1 MGLRTKIAAIFVP
14 LLLLAVLAVSATEA
28 DHAVG
33 VMVQDLGDS
42 GRVLI
47 NQTFE
52 QIRTALEHSQGDP
65 VAALRADPALVA
77 LLSSSRAFGKGVV
90 YARVVTV
97 TGEPIAGSSGEPVN
111 EPPPRPFKELERAA
125 SLWSPLRRIRPLWG
139 EHVYELSSPVE
150 INQRPF
156 AIIKVGLSTALISS
170 EVRRAVSNVAFI
182 AVVVS
187 VMSLFGALLA
197 GALLLAPVAAITA
210 EVERLA
216 AGRESGNVLIRG
228 RDELSAL
235 ARKFNELSQRV
246 RSDRVQWED
255 ERGRLINIFRSIDDA
270 VLILDAEGMV
280 RFSND
285 DAQGRLG
292 LPAGGLAQG
301 RSLAALL
308 SESHPLVRVVRTAM
322 AAGTELRDVA
332 IEEGRGKDKSR
343 LLVSIFPLGRDSA
356 RAGQLV
362 IVRDL
367 DPVQRLESVVD
378 NSERLA
384 RLGGLFS
391 GVAHQLRNP
400 LNAITLE
407 LELLSQDARE
417 SRPVEDHVHA
427 VREEMSRID
436 LVIEALMRFMRPGQ
450 LKIERVA
457 VNDLVSETARVVTDP
472 QINVVCRADPAAAFV
487 KADHAVLMEALRN
500 IVQNAVDAMPAGG
513 TLTMTTALAD
523 GFVELTVA
531 DTGEGI
537 AQEHLQDIFQLYF
550 TTKED
555 GNGVGLPLALR
566 AIDLHGGT
574 LNVESRLKEGTTVR
588 IRLPL
593 EDRALRPAAD
603 VNINQDYPPPRLDE

>member
-14 LLLLAVLAVSATEA
+14 LLVLAVLAVSATEA
-28 DHAVG
+28 NHAVG
-33 VMVQDLGDS
+33 VMVESLGDS
-42 GRVLI
+42 GNVLV
-47 NQTFE
+47 NETFE
-52 QIRTALEHSQGDP
+52 QIRTALEHAQGDP
-65 VAALRADPALVA
+65 VALLRQDSSLAA

-90 YARVVTV
+90 YARVETLDGTLVAGTA
-97 TGEPIAGSSGEPVN
+97 GEPAGAA
-111 EPPPRPFKELERAA
+111 PPRPFAELQQAA
-125 SLWSPLRRIRPLWG
+125 RRWSPLARIRPLLG
-139 EHVYELSSPVE
+139 EHVYEISSPVE
-150 INQRPF
+150 INRQPF
-156 AIIKVGLSTALISS
+156 AIIKVGLSTALIAS
-170 EVRRAVSNVAFI
+170 EVRREVANVLFI
-182 AVVVS
+182 AAVVI
-187 VMSLFGALLA
+187 VMSLLGALLA

-216 AGRESGNVLIRG
+216 AGRDSGSLLIRG

-235 ARKFNELSQRV
+235 ARKFNDLSHRV

-255 ERGRLINIFRSIDDA
+255 ERGRFINIFRSIDDA
-270 VLILDAEGMV
+270 VLLLDADGVV

-285 DAQGRLG
+285 EAQGRLG

-301 RSLAALL
+301 KSLAALIG
-308 SESHPLVRVVRTAM
+308 ESHPLVRMARTAR

-332 IEEGRGKDKSR
+332 IEEGHGKDKSR
-343 LLVSIFPLGRDSA
+343 LLVSIFPLGGDSA

-367 DPVQRLESVVD
+367 DPVRQLERVVD

-391 GVAHQLRNP
+391 GVAHQIRNP

-407 LELLSQDARE
+407 LELLSQDARA
-417 SRPVEDHVHA
+417 SKPVEDHVHA

-450 LKIERVA
+450 LKSERVA
-457 VNDLVSETARVVTDP
+457 ANDLIRDVVKGVNEPLIEVRCDL
-472 QINVVCRADPAAAFV
+472 DPASAFLN
-487 KADHAVLMEALRN
+487 ADRAVLMEALVN
-500 IVQNAVDAMPAGG
+500 IVRNAIDAMPEGG
-513 TLTMTTALAD
+513 RLTLTSALVD
-523 GFVELTVA
+523 GFVELSIT
-531 DTGEGI
+531 DTGQGI
-537 AQEHLQDIFQLYF
+537 APEHLEDIFQLYF

-566 AIDLHGGT
+566 AVDLHGGT
-574 LNVESRLKEGTTVR
+574 LNIESKLNEGTSVR

-593 EDRALRPAAD
+593 EQTDPRPAAD
-603 VNINQDYPPPRLDE
+603 INAN

>member
-1 MGLRTKIAAIFVP
+1 
-14 LLLLAVLAVSATEA
+14 
-28 DHAVG
+28 
-33 VMVQDLGDS
+33 VMVDDLGDS
-42 GRVLI
+42 GNVLV
-47 NQTFE
+47 NETFE
-52 QIRTALEHSQGDP
+52 QIRTALALSQGDP
-65 VAALRADPALVA
+65 VVALRQDKSLAA
-77 LLSSSRAFGKGVV
+77 LLSSSSAFGKGVV
-90 YARVVTV
+90 YARVVTLNGDLV
-97 TGEPIAGSSGEPVN
+97 AGSGGDAVSGAL
-111 EPPPRPFKELERAA
+111 PRPFAELKRAA
-125 SLWSPLRRIRPLWG
+125 SRWSPFVRLRPLWG
-139 EHVYELSSPVE
+139 EHIYEISAPVE
-150 INQRPF
+150 INRRPF
-156 AIIKVGLSTALISS
+156 ALIKVGLSTALITT
-170 EVRRAVSNVAFI
+170 EVRRAVANVMFI
-182 AVVVS
+182 AAVVIVI
-187 VMSLFGALLA
+187 SLLAALLA

-210 EVERLA
+210 EVEQLA
-216 AGRESGNVLIRG
+216 AGRDSGNLLIRG

-255 ERGRLINIFRSIDDA
+255 ERGRFINIFRSIDDA
-270 VLILDAEGMV
+270 VLLLDAGGLI

-301 RSLAALL
+301 KALAALIG
-308 SESHPLVRVVRTAM
+308 ESHPLVRVMRTAK

-332 IEEGRGKDKSR
+332 IEEGHGKDKSR
-343 LLVSIFPLGRDSA
+343 LLVSIFPLGRDPA

-391 GVAHQLRNP
+391 GVAHQIRNP

-407 LELLSQDARE
+407 LELLSQDARA
-417 SRPVEDHVHA
+417 SKPVEDHVHA

-436 LVIEALMRFMRPGQ
+436 VVIEALMRFMRPGQ

-457 VNDLVSETARVVTDP
+457 ANDLLSEVALSVKEPRIEVRCDL
-472 QINVVCRADPAAAFV
+472 DPAAAFV
-487 KADHAVLMEALRN
+487 KADRAVLMEALRN
-500 IVQNAVDAMPAGG
+500 IVQNAVDAMPTGG
-513 TLTMTTALAD
+513 TLRFISALVD
-523 GFVELTVA
+523 GFVELSIS

-537 AQEHLQDIFQLYF
+537 APEHLEDIFQLYF

-566 AIDLHGGT
+566 AVDLHGGT
-574 LNVESRLKEGTTVR
+574 LNIESKLNQGTLVR

-593 EDRALRPAAD
+593 EDRALRPAA
-603 VNINQDYPPPRLDE
+603 VNAN

>member
-28 DHAVG
+28 NHAVG
-33 VMVQDLGDS
+33 VMVEDLGDS
-42 GRVLI
+42 GNVLV
-47 NQTFE
+47 NETFE
-52 QIRTALEHSQGDP
+52 QIRTALALSQGDP
-65 VAALRADPALVA
+65 VVALRQDKSLAA
-77 LLSSSRAFGKGVV
+77 LLSSSSAFGKGVV
-90 YARVVTV
+90 YARVVTLNGDLV
-97 TGEPIAGSSGEPVN
+97 AGSGGDAVSGAL
-111 EPPPRPFKELERAA
+111 PRPFAELKRAA
-125 SLWSPLRRIRPLWG
+125 SRWSPFVRLRPLWG
-139 EHVYELSSPVE
+139 EHIYEISAPVE
-150 INQRPF
+150 INRRPF
-156 AIIKVGLSTALISS
+156 ALIKVGLSTALITT
-170 EVRRAVSNVAFI
+170 EVRRAVANVMFI
-182 AVVVS
+182 AAVVIVI
-187 VMSLFGALLA
+187 SLLAALLA

-210 EVERLA
+210 EVEQLA
-216 AGRESGNVLIRG
+216 AGRDSGNLLIRG
-228 RDELSAL
+228 GDELSAL

-255 ERGRLINIFRSIDDA
+255 ERGRFINIFRSIDDA
-270 VLILDAEGMV
+270 VLLLDAGGLI

-301 RSLAALL
+301 KALAALIG
-308 SESHPLVRVVRTAM
+308 ESHPLVRVMRTAK

-332 IEEGRGKDKSR
+332 VEEGHGKDKSR
-343 LLVSIFPLGRDSA
+343 LLVSIFPLGRDPA

-391 GVAHQLRNP
+391 GVAHQIRNP

-407 LELLSQDARE
+407 LELLSQDARA
-417 SRPVEDHVHA
+417 SKPVEDHVHA

-436 LVIEALMRFMRPGQ
+436 VVIEALMRFMRPGQ

-457 VNDLVSETARVVTDP
+457 ANDLLSEVALSVKEPRIEVRCDL
-472 QINVVCRADPAAAFV
+472 DPAAAFV
-487 KADHAVLMEALRN
+487 KADRAVLMEALRN
-500 IVQNAVDAMPAGG
+500 IVQNAVDAMPTGG
-513 TLTMTTALAD
+513 TLRFISALVD
-523 GFVELTVA
+523 GFVELSIS

-537 AQEHLQDIFQLYF
+537 APEHLEDIFQLYF

-566 AIDLHGGT
+566 AVDLHGGT
-574 LNVESRLKEGTTVR
+574 LNIESKLNQGTLVR

-593 EDRALRPAAD
+593 EDRALRPAA
-603 VNINQDYPPPRLDE
+603 VNAN

>member
-14 LLLLAVLAVSATEA
+14 LLVLAVLAVSATELN
-28 DHAVG
+28 HATR
-33 VMVQDLGDS
+33 VMVDSLGDS
-42 GRVLI
+42 GSMLV

-52 QIRTALEHSQGDP
+52 QIRAALEHGQGDP
-65 VAALRADPALVA
+65 AASLRQDRSLIAFLA
-77 LLSSSRAFGKGVV
+77 SSSAFGKGVV
-90 YARVVTV
+90 YARVVTLNGDLV
-97 TGEPIAGSSGEPVN
+97 AGPGGDAINAPS
-111 EPPPRPFKELERAA
+111 PRPFAELQKAA
-125 SLWSPLRRIRPLWG
+125 AQWSPLARIRPFWG
-139 EHVYELSSPVE
+139 DRVYEISSPVE
-150 INQRPF
+150 INQQPF
-156 AIIKVGLSTALISS
+156 ALIKVGLSTALIAA
-170 EVRRAVSNVAFI
+170 EVHRAVANVLFI
-182 AVVVS
+182 AAAAIL
-187 VMSLFGALLA
+187 MSLLGALLS

-216 AGRESGNVLIRG
+216 AGRDSGSLFIRG

-255 ERGRLINIFRSIDDA
+255 ERGRFINIFRSIDDA
-270 VLILDAEGMV
+270 VLLLDAEGIV

-301 RSLAALL
+301 KSLAALIGDR
-308 SESHPLVRVVRTAM
+308 HPLVNMARTAK

-332 IEEGRGKDKSR
+332 IEEGHGKDKSR
-343 LLVSIFPLGRDSA
+343 LLVSIFPLGGDSA

-378 NSERLA
+378 SSERLA

-391 GVAHQLRNP
+391 GVAHQIRNP

-407 LELLSQDARE
+407 LELLSQDARAA
-417 SRPVEDHVHA
+417 RPVEDRVHA

-436 LVIEALMRFMRPGQ
+436 LVIEALLRFMRPGQ

-457 VNDLVSETARVVTDP
+457 VNDLIREVAKGVNDP
-472 QINVVCRADPAAAFV
+472 LIEVRCDLDPAAALV
-487 KADHAVLMEALRN
+487 KADRAVLMEALRN
-500 IVQNAVDAMPAGG
+500 IVQNAIDAMPKGG
-513 TLTMTTALAD
+513 ALTMASALVD
-523 GFVELTVA
+523 GFVELA
-531 DTGEGI
+531 ISDTGQGI
-537 AQEHLQDIFQLYF
+537 APEHLDNIFQLYF

-566 AIDLHGGT
+566 AVDLHGGT
-574 LNVESRLKEGTTVR
+574 LDVESKVNLGTSVR

-593 EDRALRPAAD
+593 EDRALRPAPGISAS
-603 VNINQDYPPPRLDE
+603 

>member
-28 DHAVG
+28 NHAVG
-33 VMVQDLGDS
+33 VMVEDLGDS
-42 GRVLI
+42 GNVLV
-47 NQTFE
+47 NETFE
-52 QIRTALEHSQGDP
+52 QIRTALALSQGDP
-65 VAALRADPALVA
+65 VVALRQDKSLAA
-77 LLSSSRAFGKGVV
+77 LLSSSSAFGKGVV
-90 YARVVTV
+90 YARVVTLNGDLV
-97 TGEPIAGSSGEPVN
+97 AGSGGDAVSGAL
-111 EPPPRPFKELERAA
+111 PRPFAELKRAA
-125 SLWSPLRRIRPLWG
+125 SRWSPFVRLRPLWG
-139 EHVYELSSPVE
+139 EHIYEISAPVE

-156 AIIKVGLSTALISS
+156 ALIKVGLSTALITT
-170 EVRRAVSNVAFI
+170 EVRRAVANVMFI
-182 AVVVS
+182 AAVVIVI
-187 VMSLFGALLA
+187 SLLAALLA

-210 EVERLA
+210 EVEQLA
-216 AGRESGNVLIRG
+216 AGRDSGNLLIRG

-255 ERGRLINIFRSIDDA
+255 ERGRFINIFRSIDDA
-270 VLILDAEGMV
+270 VLLLDAGGLI

-301 RSLAALL
+301 KALAALIG
-308 SESHPLVRVVRTAM
+308 ESHPLVRVMRTAK

-332 IEEGRGKDKSR
+332 IEEGHGKDKSR
-343 LLVSIFPLGRDSA
+343 LLVSIFPLGRDPA

-391 GVAHQLRNP
+391 GVAHQIRNP

-407 LELLSQDARE
+407 LELLSQDARA
-417 SRPVEDHVHA
+417 SKPVEDHVHA

-436 LVIEALMRFMRPGQ
+436 VVIEALMRFMRPGQ

-457 VNDLVSETARVVTDP
+457 ANDLLSEVALSVKEPRIEVRCDL
-472 QINVVCRADPAAAFV
+472 DPAAAFV
-487 KADHAVLMEALRN
+487 KADRAVLMEALRN
-500 IVQNAVDAMPAGG
+500 IVQNAVDAMPTGG
-513 TLTMTTALAD
+513 TLRFISALVD
-523 GFVELTVA
+523 GFVELSIS

-537 AQEHLQDIFQLYF
+537 APEHLEDIFQLYF

-566 AIDLHGGT
+566 AVDLHGGT
-574 LNVESRLKEGTTVR
+574 LNVESKLNQGTLVR

-593 EDRALRPAAD
+593 EDRALRPAA
-603 VNINQDYPPPRLDE
+603 VNAN

>member
-255 ERGRLINIFRSIDDA
+255 ERGRFINIFRSIDDA

-472 QINVVCRADPAAAFV
+472 QINVVCRADPAAPFV

-550 TTKED
+550 TTKEN

>member
-14 LLLLAVLAVSATEA
+14 LLLLAVVAVSATEA
-28 DHAVG
+28 NHAVG
-33 VMVQDLGDS
+33 VMVEDLGDS
-42 GRVLI
+42 GNVLV
-47 NQTFE
+47 NETFE
-52 QIRTALEHSQGDP
+52 QIRAALALSQGDP
-65 VAALRADPALVA
+65 VAALRQDKSLAA
-77 LLSSSRAFGKGVV
+77 LLSSSSAFGKGVV
-90 YARVVTV
+90 YARVVTLNGDLV
-97 TGEPIAGSSGEPVN
+97 AGTGGDAVSAA
-111 EPPPRPFKELERAA
+111 PPRPFAELKRAA
-125 SLWSPLRRIRPLWG
+125 SQWSPFVRLRPLWG
-139 EHVYELSSPVE
+139 EHIYEISAPVE
-150 INQRPF
+150 INHRPF
-156 AIIKVGLSTALISS
+156 ALIKVGLSTALITT
-170 EVRRAVSNVAFI
+170 EVRRAVANVMFI
-182 AVVVS
+182 AAVVLAI
-187 VMSLFGALLA
+187 SLLAALLA

-216 AGRESGNVLIRG
+216 AGRDSSNLLIRG

-255 ERGRLINIFRSIDDA
+255 ERGRFINIFRSIDDA
-270 VLILDAEGMV
+270 VLLLDAGGLV

-301 RSLAALL
+301 KALAALIG
-308 SESHPLVRVVRTAM
+308 ESHPLVRVMRTAK

-332 IEEGRGKDKSR
+332 IEQGRGKDKSR
-343 LLVSIFPLGRDSA
+343 LLVSIFPLGHDPA

-391 GVAHQLRNP
+391 GVAHQIRNP

-407 LELLSQDARE
+407 LELLSQDARA
-417 SRPVEDHVHA
+417 SKPVEDHVHA

-457 VNDLVSETARVVTDP
+457 ANDLLSEVAKGVNEPRIEVRCDL
-472 QINVVCRADPAAAFV
+472 DPAAAFV
-487 KADHAVLMEALRN
+487 KADRAVLMEALRN

-513 TLTMTTALAD
+513 TLTFTSALVD
-523 GFVELTVA
+523 GFVELSVS
-531 DTGEGI
+531 DTGQGI
-537 AQEHLQDIFQLYF
+537 APELLEDIFQLYF

-566 AIDLHGGT
+566 AVDLHGGT
-574 LNVESRLKEGTTVR
+574 LNIESKVNQGTSVR

-603 VNINQDYPPPRLDE
+603 INAN

>member
-14 LLLLAVLAVSATEA
+14 LLVLAVLAVSASELNDATR
-28 DHAVG
+28 
-33 VMVQDLGDS
+33 VMVESLGDS
-42 GRVLI
+42 GNMLV

-52 QIRTALEHSQGDP
+52 QIRTALEHAQGDP
-65 VAALRADPALVA
+65 AASLRQDRSLTAFLA
-77 LLSSSRAFGKGVV
+77 SSPAFGKGVV
-90 YARVVTV
+90 YARVVTLN
-97 TGEPIAGSSGEPVN
+97 GELVAGPSGDAINAPS
-111 EPPPRPFKELERAA
+111 PHPFAELQKAA
-125 SLWSPLRRIRPLWG
+125 AQWSPLARIRPFWG
-139 EHVYELSSPVE
+139 DRVYEISSPVE
-150 INQRPF
+150 INRQPF
-156 AIIKVGLSTALISS
+156 ALIKVGLSTALIAA
-170 EVRRAVSNVAFI
+170 EVHRAVANVLFI
-182 AVVVS
+182 ATAAI
-187 VMSLFGALLA
+187 VMSLLGALLS

-210 EVERLA
+210 GVERLA
-216 AGRESGNVLIRG
+216 AGRDTGSLFIRG

-246 RSDRVQWED
+246 RSDRVKWED
-255 ERGRLINIFRSIDDA
+255 ERGRFINIFRSIDDA
-270 VLILDAEGMV
+270 VLLLDAEGIV

-301 RSLAALL
+301 KSLAALIG
-308 SESHPLVRVVRTAM
+308 ERHPLVNMVRTAK

-343 LLVSIFPLGRDSA
+343 LLVSIFPLGGDAA

-378 NSERLA
+378 SSERLA

-391 GVAHQLRNP
+391 GVAHQIRNP

-407 LELLSQDARE
+407 LELLSQDARAA
-417 SRPVEDHVHA
+417 RPVEDRVHA

-457 VNDLVSETARVVTDP
+457 VNDLIHEVAKGVNDP
-472 QINVVCRADPAAAFV
+472 LIEVRCNLDPAAALIM
-487 KADHAVLMEALRN
+487 ADRAVLMEALRN
-500 IVQNAVDAMPAGG
+500 IVQNAIDAMPKGG
-513 TLTMTTALAD
+513 VLTLASALVD
-523 GFVELTVA
+523 GFVELSIL

-537 AQEHLQDIFQLYF
+537 AAEHLDNIFQLYF

-566 AIDLHGGT
+566 AVDLHGGT
-574 LNVESRLKEGTTVR
+574 LDVESRVNEGTSVR

-593 EDRALRPAAD
+593 EDRALRPAPGISAS
-603 VNINQDYPPPRLDE
+603 

>member
-1 MGLRTKIAAIFVP
+1 V
-14 LLLLAVLAVSATEA
+14 V
-28 DHAVG
+28 
-33 VMVQDLGDS
+33 
-42 GRVLI
+42 
-47 NQTFE
+47 
-52 QIRTALEHSQGDP
+52 
-65 VAALRADPALVA
+65 ALRQDKSLAA
-77 LLSSSRAFGKGVV
+77 LLSSSSAFGKGVV
-90 YARVVTV
+90 YARVVTLNGDLV
-97 TGEPIAGSSGEPVN
+97 AGSGGDAVSGAL
-111 EPPPRPFKELERAA
+111 PRPFAELKRAA
-125 SLWSPLRRIRPLWG
+125 SRWSPFVRLRPLWG
-139 EHVYELSSPVE
+139 EHIYEISAPVE
-150 INQRPF
+150 INLRPF
-156 AIIKVGLSTALISS
+156 ALIKVGLSTALITT
-170 EVRRAVSNVAFI
+170 EVRRAVANVMFI
-182 AVVVS
+182 AAVVIVI
-187 VMSLFGALLA
+187 SLLAALLA

-210 EVERLA
+210 EVEQLA
-216 AGRESGNVLIRG
+216 AGRDSGNLLIRG

-255 ERGRLINIFRSIDDA
+255 ERGRFINIFRSIDDA
-270 VLILDAEGMV
+270 VLLLDAGGLI

-301 RSLAALL
+301 KALAALIG
-308 SESHPLVRVVRTAM
+308 ESHPLVRVMRTAK

-332 IEEGRGKDKSR
+332 IEEGHGKDKSR
-343 LLVSIFPLGRDSA
+343 LLVSIFPLGRDPA

-391 GVAHQLRNP
+391 GVAHQIRNP

-407 LELLSQDARE
+407 LELLSQDARA
-417 SRPVEDHVHA
+417 SKPVEDHVHA

-436 LVIEALMRFMRPGQ
+436 VVIEALMRFMRPGQ

-457 VNDLVSETARVVTDP
+457 ANDLLSEVALSVKEPRIEVRCDL
-472 QINVVCRADPAAAFV
+472 DPAAAFV
-487 KADHAVLMEALRN
+487 KADRAVLMEALRN
-500 IVQNAVDAMPAGG
+500 IVQNAVDAMPTGG
-513 TLTMTTALAD
+513 TLRFISALVD
-523 GFVELTVA
+523 GFVELSIS

-537 AQEHLQDIFQLYF
+537 APEHLEDIFQLYF

-566 AIDLHGGT
+566 AVDLHGGT
-574 LNVESRLKEGTTVR
+574 LNIESKLNQGTLVR

-593 EDRALRPAAD
+593 EDRALRPAA
-603 VNINQDYPPPRLDE
+603 VNAN

>member
-14 LLLLAVLAVSATEA
+14 LLVLAVLAASAREA
-28 DHAVG
+28 NHAVG
-33 VMVQDLGDS
+33 VMVESLGDS
-42 GRVLI
+42 GNVLV

-52 QIRTALEHSQGDP
+52 QIRTALDHSSQGDP
-65 VAALRADPALVA
+65 VAVLRQDKALAA
-77 LLSSSRAFGKGVV
+77 LLASARAFGKGVV
-90 YARVVTV
+90 YARVVTLD
-97 TGEPIAGSSGEPVN
+97 GELLAGSSGDAVSVA
-111 EPPPRPFKELERAA
+111 PPRPFAELRQAA
-125 SLWSPLRRIRPLWG
+125 RRWSPLARIRPLWG
-139 EHVYELSSPVE
+139 EHIYEISSPVE
-150 INQRPF
+150 INRRPF
-156 AIIKVGLSTALISS
+156 ALIEVGLSTALIAT
-170 EVRRAVSNVAFI
+170 EVRHAVANVLFI
-182 AVVVS
+182 AVLAI
-187 VMSLFGALLA
+187 VMSLLGALLA

-216 AGRESGNVLIRG
+216 AGRESGSLLIRG

-235 ARKFNELSQRV
+235 ARKFNQLSQRV

-255 ERGRLINIFRSIDDA
+255 ERGRFINIFRSIDDA
-270 VLILDAEGMV
+270 VLLLDADGMV

-301 RSLAALL
+301 KSLAALIG
-308 SESHPLVRVVRTAM
+308 ESHPLVRMARTAR

-332 IEEGRGKDKSR
+332 IEEGQGKDKSR

-367 DPVQRLESVVD
+367 DPVQQLESVVD
-378 NSERLA
+378 HSERLA

-391 GVAHQLRNP
+391 GVAHQIRNP

-417 SRPVEDHVHA
+417 SRPVEARVHA

-450 LKIERVA
+450 LKTERVA
-457 VNDLVSETARVVTDP
+457 ANDLLSEVARGVNEPLIEVGCDL
-472 QINVVCRADPAAAFV
+472 DSAAAYLN
-487 KADHAVLMEALRN
+487 ADRAVLMEALLN
-500 IVQNAVDAMPAGG
+500 IVHNAIDAMPEGG
-513 TLTMTTALAD
+513 RLTMTSARLD
-523 GFVELTVA
+523 GSVELSIS
-531 DTGEGI
+531 DTGQGI
-537 AQEHLQDIFQLYF
+537 APEHLEHIFQLYF

-574 LNVESRLKEGTTVR
+574 LNVESRLNAGTTVR

-593 EDRALRPAAD
+593 DDRDPQPAAD
-603 VNINQDYPPPRLDE
+603 LDAN

>member
-28 DHAVG
+28 NHAVG
-33 VMVQDLGDS
+33 VMVEDLGDS
-42 GRVLI
+42 GNVLV
-47 NQTFE
+47 NETFE
-52 QIRTALEHSQGDP
+52 QIRTALEPSQGDP
-65 VAALRADPALVA
+65 VAVLRQDKSLAA

-90 YARVVTV
+90 YARVVTLNGDLV
-97 TGEPIAGSSGEPVN
+97 AGTGGDAISAAL
-111 EPPPRPFKELERAA
+111 PRPFAELQHAA
-125 SLWSPLRRIRPLWG
+125 SRWSPFARIRPLWG
-139 EHVYELSSPVE
+139 EHIYEISAPVE

-156 AIIKVGLSTALISS
+156 ALIKVGLSTALITT
-170 EVRRAVSNVAFI
+170 EVRRAVANVMFI
-182 AVVVS
+182 AAVVLVI
-187 VMSLFGALLA
+187 SLLAALLA

-210 EVERLA
+210 EVEQLA
-216 AGRESGNVLIRG
+216 AGRDSGNLLIRG

-255 ERGRLINIFRSIDDA
+255 ERGHFINIFRSIDDA
-270 VLILDAEGMV
+270 VLLLDAGGII

-301 RSLAALL
+301 KALAALIG
-308 SESHPLVRVVRTAM
+308 ESHPLVRVMRTAK
-322 AAGTELRDVA
+322 AAATELRDVA

-343 LLVSIFPLGRDSA
+343 LLVSIFPLGQDPA

-391 GVAHQLRNP
+391 GVAHQIRNP

-407 LELLSQDARE
+407 LELLSQDARA
-417 SRPVEDHVHA
+417 SKPVEDHVHA

-457 VNDLVSETARVVTDP
+457 ANDLLSEVARGVNEPRIEVRCDL
-472 QINVVCRADPAAAFV
+472 DPAAAFV
-487 KADHAVLMEALRN
+487 KADRAVLMEALRN
-500 IVQNAVDAMPAGG
+500 IVQNAVDAMPKGG
-513 TLTMTTALAD
+513 RLRFASALVD
-523 GFVELTVA
+523 GFVELSIS
-531 DTGEGI
+531 DTGQGI
-537 AQEHLQDIFQLYF
+537 APEHLENIFQLYF

-566 AIDLHGGT
+566 AVDLHGGT
-574 LNVESRLKEGTTVR
+574 LNIESKLNEGTSVR

-593 EDRALRPAAD
+593 EDRALRSAAD
-603 VNINQDYPPPRLDE
+603 LNAN

>member
-28 DHAVG
+28 NHAVG
-33 VMVQDLGDS
+33 VMVEDLGDS
-42 GRVLI
+42 GNVLV
-47 NQTFE
+47 NETFE
-52 QIRTALEHSQGDP
+52 QIRTALALSRGDP
-65 VAALRADPALVA
+65 MAALRQDKSLAA
-77 LLSSSRAFGKGVV
+77 LLSSSSAFGKGVV
-90 YARVVTV
+90 YARVVTFNGDLV
-97 TGEPIAGSSGEPVN
+97 AGTGGDAVSGALPQ
-111 EPPPRPFKELERAA
+111 PFAELKRAA
-125 SLWSPLRRIRPLWG
+125 SRWSPFVRLRPLWG
-139 EHVYELSSPVE
+139 EHIYEISAPVE

-156 AIIKVGLSTALISS
+156 ALIKVGLSTALITT
-170 EVRRAVSNVAFI
+170 EVRRAVANVMFI
-182 AVVVS
+182 AAVVIVI
-187 VMSLFGALLA
+187 SLLAALLA

-210 EVERLA
+210 EVEQLA
-216 AGRESGNVLIRG
+216 AGRDSGNLLIRG

-255 ERGRLINIFRSIDDA
+255 ERGRFINIFRSIDDA
-270 VLILDAEGMV
+270 VLLLDAGGLI

-301 RSLAALL
+301 KALAALIG
-308 SESHPLVRVVRTAM
+308 ESHPLVRVMRTAK

-332 IEEGRGKDKSR
+332 IEEGHGKDKSR
-343 LLVSIFPLGRDSA
+343 LLVSIIPLGRDPA

-391 GVAHQLRNP
+391 GVAHQIRNP

-407 LELLSQDARE
+407 LELLSQDARA
-417 SRPVEDHVHA
+417 SKPVEDHVHA

-436 LVIEALMRFMRPGQ
+436 VVIEALMRFMRPGQ

-457 VNDLVSETARVVTDP
+457 ANDLLSEVALSVKEPRIEVR
-472 QINVVCRADPAAAFV
+472 CELDPAAAFV
-487 KADHAVLMEALRN
+487 KADRAVLMEALRN
-500 IVQNAVDAMPAGG
+500 IVQNAVDAMPTGG
-513 TLTMTTALAD
+513 TLRFISALVD
-523 GFVELTVA
+523 GFVELSIS

-537 AQEHLQDIFQLYF
+537 APEHLEDIFQLYF

-555 GNGVGLPLALR
+555 GNGIGLPLALR
-566 AIDLHGGT
+566 AVDLHGGT
-574 LNVESRLKEGTTVR
+574 LNIESKLNHGTLVR

-593 EDRALRPAAD
+593 EDRALRPVA
-603 VNINQDYPPPRLDE
+603 VNAN

>member
-14 LLLLAVLAVSATEA
+14 LLVIAVLAVSATEA

-33 VMVQDLGDS
+33 VMVASLGDS
-42 GRVLI
+42 GNLLV

-65 VAALRADPALVA
+65 VERLRQDKGLAA

-90 YARVVTV
+90 YARVVTLNGDLV
-97 TGEPIAGSSGEPVN
+97 AGTSGDAVSAA
-111 EPPPRPFKELERAA
+111 PPRPFLDLRRAA
-125 SLWSPLRRIRPLWG
+125 SRWSPLARIRPLWG
-139 EHVYELSSPVE
+139 EHVYEISSPVE
-150 INQRPF
+150 INQQPF
-156 AIIKVGLSTALISS
+156 ALIKVGLSTALIAT
-170 EVRRAVSNVAFI
+170 EVRHAVANVLFI
-182 AVVVS
+182 AVAVLVI
-187 VMSLFGALLA
+187 SLLGALLA

-216 AGRESGNVLIRG
+216 AGRDSTSLLIRG

-235 ARKFNELSQRV
+235 ARKFNELSHRV

-255 ERGRLINIFRSIDDA
+255 ERGRFINIFRSIDDA
-270 VLILDAEGMV
+270 VLLLDSAGIV

-301 RSLAALL
+301 KALSAL
-308 SESHPLVRVVRTAM
+308 IGESHPLVRVVRTAR

-332 IEEGRGKDKSR
+332 IEEGRGRNKSR
-343 LLVSIFPLGRDSA
+343 LLVSIFPLGGDSA

-367 DPVQRLESVVD
+367 DPVQQLETVVD

-384 RLGGLFS
+384 RLGGVFS
-391 GVAHQLRNP
+391 GVAHQIRNP

-407 LELLSQDARE
+407 LELLSQDARQ
-417 SRPVEDHVHA
+417 SRPVEGRVHA

-436 LVIEALMRFMRPGQ
+436 QVIEALMRFMRPGL

-457 VNDLVSETARVVTDP
+457 ANDLVSEVAKSVNEPLVQVR
-472 QINVVCRADPAAAFV
+472 CELDPAAAFV
-487 KADHAVLMEALRN
+487 KGDRAVLMEALRN
-500 IVQNAVDAMPAGG
+500 IVQNAIDAMSAGG
-513 TLTMTTALAD
+513 SLTLTTGLVD
-523 GFVELTVA
+523 GFVELSIS
-531 DTGEGI
+531 DTGQGI
-537 AQEHLQDIFQLYF
+537 APEHLDNIFQLYF
-550 TTKED
+550 TTKKN
-555 GNGVGLPLALR
+555 GNGVGLPLAMR
-566 AIDLHGGT
+566 AVDLHGGT
-574 LNVESRLKEGTTVR
+574 LNIDSKLNEGTSVR
-588 IRLPL
+588 IRLPI
-593 EDRALRPAAD
+593 EDRALRPPAD
-603 VNINQDYPPPRLDE
+603 VNAD

>member
-14 LLLLAVLAVSATEA
+14 LLVLAVLAVSASELNDATR
-28 DHAVG
+28 
-33 VMVQDLGDS
+33 VMVDSLGDS
-42 GRVLI
+42 GNMLV

-52 QIRTALEHSQGDP
+52 QIRTALEHAQGDP
-65 VAALRADPALVA
+65 TASLRQDRSLTAFLA
-77 LLSSSRAFGKGVV
+77 SSPAFGKGVV
-90 YARVVTV
+90 YARVVTLNGDLV
-97 TGEPIAGSSGEPVN
+97 AGPGGGAINAPSPH
-111 EPPPRPFKELERAA
+111 PFAELQKAA
-125 SLWSPLRRIRPLWG
+125 AQWSPLARIRPFWG
-139 EHVYELSSPVE
+139 DRVYEISSPVE
-150 INQRPF
+150 INRQPF
-156 AIIKVGLSTALISS
+156 ALIKVGLSTALIAA
-170 EVRRAVSNVAFI
+170 EVHRAVANVLFI
-182 AVVVS
+182 AAAAI
-187 VMSLFGALLA
+187 VMSLLGALLS

-210 EVERLA
+210 GVERLA
-216 AGRESGNVLIRG
+216 AGRDTGSLFIPG

-235 ARKFNELSQRV
+235 ASKFNELSQRV

-255 ERGRLINIFRSIDDA
+255 ERGRFINIFRSIDDA
-270 VLILDAEGMV
+270 VLLLGADGIV

-301 RSLAALL
+301 KSLAALIG
-308 SESHPLVRVVRTAM
+308 ERHPLVNMVRTAK

-332 IEEGRGKDKSR
+332 IEQGHGKDKSR
-343 LLVSIFPLGRDSA
+343 LLVSIFPLGGDAA

-378 NSERLA
+378 SSERLA

-391 GVAHQLRNP
+391 GVAHQIRNP

-407 LELLSQDARE
+407 LELLSQDARAA
-417 SRPVEDHVHA
+417 RPVEDRVHA

-457 VNDLVSETARVVTDP
+457 VNDLISEAANGVHDP
-472 QINVVCRADPAAAFV
+472 LIKVRCNLDPAAALIM
-487 KADHAVLMEALRN
+487 ADRAVLMEALRN
-500 IVQNAVDAMPAGG
+500 IVQNAIDAMPKGG
-513 TLTMTTALAD
+513 VLTFASTLVD
-523 GFVELTVA
+523 GYLELSIS

-537 AQEHLQDIFQLYF
+537 AAEHLDNIFQLYF

-566 AIDLHGGT
+566 AVDLHGGT
-574 LNVESRLKEGTTVR
+574 LDVESKVNEGTSVR

-593 EDRALRPAAD
+593 EDRALRPAPGISAS
-603 VNINQDYPPPRLDE
+603 

>member
-28 DHAVG
+28 NHAVRM
-33 VMVQDLGDS
+33 MVQDLGDS

-65 VAALRADPALVA
+65 VTALRRDASLAA

-97 TGEPIAGSSGEPVN
+97 NGEMIAGSSGEAVYDAPP
-111 EPPPRPFKELERAA
+111 EPFTQLQDAA
-125 SLWSPLRRIRPLWG
+125 SRWSPLGRIRPLWG

-170 EVRRAVSNVAFI
+170 EVRRAASNVMFI
-182 AVVVS
+182 AAVVI
-187 VMSLFGALLA
+187 VMSLLGALLA

-216 AGRESGNVLIRG
+216 AGRESTNVLIRG

-255 ERGRLINIFRSIDDA
+255 ERGRFINIFRSIDDA
-270 VLILDAEGMV
+270 VLILDAEGVV

-301 RSLAALL
+301 KPLAALIG
-308 SESHPLVRVVRTAM
+308 EIHPLVRVVRTAM

-332 IEEGRGKDKSR
+332 IEQGRGKEKSR
-343 LLVSIFPLGRDSA
+343 LLVSIFPLGQASA

-407 LELLSQDARE
+407 LELLSQDARA
-417 SRPVEDHVHA
+417 SKPVEDHVHA

-450 LKIERVA
+450 LKIERFA
-457 VNDLVSETARVVTDP
+457 ANDLVGEVARSVTDP
-472 QINVVCRADPAAAFV
+472 QISVVCQLDPAAAFV
-487 KADHAVLMEALRN
+487 KADRAVLMEALRN
-500 IVQNAVDAMPAGG
+500 IVQNAVDAMPGGG
-513 TLTMTTALAD
+513 TLTLTSALAD
-523 GFVELTVA
+523 GFVELSVS
-531 DTGEGI
+531 DTGAGI
-537 AQEHLQDIFQLYF
+537 APEHLEDIFQLYF

-566 AIDLHGGT
+566 AIDLHGGN

-593 EDRALRPAAD
+593 EDRALRPSVD
-603 VNINQDYPPPRLDE
+603 VNVN

>member
-28 DHAVG
+28 NHAVG
-33 VMVQDLGDS
+33 VMVEDLGDS
-42 GRVLI
+42 GNVLV
-47 NQTFE
+47 NETFE
-52 QIRTALEHSQGDP
+52 QIRTALALSQGDP
-65 VAALRADPALVA
+65 VVALRQDKSLAA
-77 LLSSSRAFGKGVV
+77 LLSSSSAFGKGVV
-90 YARVVTV
+90 YARVVTLNGDLV
-97 TGEPIAGSSGEPVN
+97 AGSGGDAVN
-111 EPPPRPFKELERAA
+111 GALPRPFAELKRAA
-125 SLWSPLRRIRPLWG
+125 SRWSPFVRLRPLWG
-139 EHVYELSSPVE
+139 EHIYEISAPVE
-150 INQRPF
+150 INRRPF
-156 AIIKVGLSTALISS
+156 ALIKVGLSTALITT
-170 EVRRAVSNVAFI
+170 EVRRAVANVMFI
-182 AVVVS
+182 AAVVIVI
-187 VMSLFGALLA
+187 SLLAALLA

-210 EVERLA
+210 EVEQLA
-216 AGRESGNVLIRG
+216 AGRDSGNLLIRG

-255 ERGRLINIFRSIDDA
+255 ERGRFINIFRSIDDA
-270 VLILDAEGMV
+270 VLLLDAGGLI

-301 RSLAALL
+301 KALAALIG
-308 SESHPLVRVVRTAM
+308 ESHPLVRVMRTAK

-332 IEEGRGKDKSR
+332 IEEGHGKDKSR
-343 LLVSIFPLGRDSA
+343 LLVSIFPLGRDLA

-391 GVAHQLRNP
+391 GVAHQIRNP

-407 LELLSQDARE
+407 LELLSQDARA
-417 SRPVEDHVHA
+417 SKPVEDHVHA

-436 LVIEALMRFMRPGQ
+436 VVIEALMRFMRPGQ

-457 VNDLVSETARVVTDP
+457 ANDLLSEVALSVKEPRIEVRCDL
-472 QINVVCRADPAAAFV
+472 DPAAAFV
-487 KADHAVLMEALRN
+487 KADRAVLMEALRN
-500 IVQNAVDAMPAGG
+500 IVQNAVDAMPTGG
-513 TLTMTTALAD
+513 TLRFISALVD
-523 GFVELTVA
+523 GFVELSIS

-537 AQEHLQDIFQLYF
+537 APEHLEDIFQLYF

-566 AIDLHGGT
+566 AVDLHGGT
-574 LNVESRLKEGTTVR
+574 LNIESKLNQGTLVR

-593 EDRALRPAAD
+593 EDRALRPAA
-603 VNINQDYPPPRLDE
+603 VNAN

>member
-1 MGLRTKIAAIFVP
+1 M
-14 LLLLAVLAVSATEA
+14 
-28 DHAVG
+28 
-33 VMVQDLGDS
+33 
-42 GRVLI
+42 
-47 NQTFE
+47 
-52 QIRTALEHSQGDP
+52 
-65 VAALRADPALVA
+65 
-77 LLSSSRAFGKGVV
+77 
-90 YARVVTV
+90 
-97 TGEPIAGSSGEPVN
+97 
-111 EPPPRPFKELERAA
+111 
-125 SLWSPLRRIRPLWG
+125 RRIRPLWG
-139 EHVYELSSPVE
+139 EHIYEISSPVE
-150 INQRPF
+150 IDRRPF
-156 AIIKVGLSTALISS
+156 AIIKVGLSTALIAT
-170 EVRRAVSNVAFI
+170 EVHRAVSNVIFI
-182 AVVVS
+182 AIVVI
-187 VMSLFGALLA
+187 VMSLLGALLA

-210 EVERLA
+210 QVERLA
-216 AGRESGNVLIRG
+216 AGRDSGNLLIRG

-255 ERGRLINIFRSIDDA
+255 ERGRFINIFRSIDDA
-270 VLILDAEGMV
+270 VLLLDPDGIL

-301 RSLAALL
+301 KSLAALIG
-308 SESHPLVRVVRTAM
+308 ESHPLVRVVRTAQ
-322 AAGTELRDVA
+322 AAATELRDVA

-343 LLVSIFPLGRDSA
+343 LLVSIFPLGRDST

-391 GVAHQLRNP
+391 GVAHQIRNP

-457 VNDLVSETARVVTDP
+457 ANDLLSEVAKSVHDPLIKVSCEL
-472 QINVVCRADPAAAFV
+472 DPAAAFI
-487 KADHAVLMEALRN
+487 KADRAILMEALRN
-500 IVQNAVDAMPAGG
+500 IVQNAVDAMPKGG
-513 TLTMTTALAD
+513 TLTMTSALVN
-523 GFVELTVA
+523 GYVELSVA

-537 AQEHLQDIFQLYF
+537 APEHLEDIFQLYF
-550 TTKED
+550 TTKAD

-566 AIDLHGGT
+566 AVDLHGGT
-574 LNVESRLKEGTTVR
+574 LNIESKPNEGTAVC

-593 EDRALRPAAD
+593 EDRALRQPVD
-603 VNINQDYPPPRLDE
+603 VDAN

>member
-1 MGLRTKIAAIFVP
+1 MGLRTKIASIFVP

-28 DHAVG
+28 NHAVG
-33 VMVQDLGDS
+33 VMVEDLGDS
-42 GRVLI
+42 GSVLV
-47 NQTFE
+47 NETFE
-52 QIRTALEHSQGDP
+52 QIRTALALSQGDP
-65 VAALRADPALVA
+65 VAALRQDKSLAA
-77 LLSSSRAFGKGVV
+77 LLSASSAFGKGVV
-90 YARVVTV
+90 YARVVTLN
-97 TGEPIAGSSGEPVN
+97 GDLIAGTGGDTVSAA
-111 EPPPRPFKELERAA
+111 PPRAFEELKRAA
-125 SLWSPLRRIRPLWG
+125 SRWSPFVRLRPLWG
-139 EHVYELSSPVE
+139 EHIYEISAPVE
-150 INQRPF
+150 IDHRPF
-156 AIIKVGLSTALISS
+156 ALIKVGLSTALITS
-170 EVRRAVSNVAFI
+170 EVRRAVSNVMFI
-182 AVVVS
+182 AAVVLAI
-187 VMSLFGALLA
+187 SLLAALLA

-216 AGRESGNVLIRG
+216 AGRDSGNLLIRG

-255 ERGRLINIFRSIDDA
+255 ERGRFINIFRSIDDA
-270 VLILDAEGMV
+270 VLLLDANGLI

-301 RSLAALL
+301 KALAALIG
-308 SESHPLVRVVRTAM
+308 ESHPLVRVIRTAK

-332 IEEGRGKDKSR
+332 IEEGHGKDKSR
-343 LLVSIFPLGRDSA
+343 LLVSIFPLGHDAA

-391 GVAHQLRNP
+391 GVAHQIRNP

-407 LELLSQDARE
+407 LELLSQDARA
-417 SRPVEDHVHA
+417 SKPVEDHVHA

-457 VNDLVSETARVVTDP
+457 ANDLLSEVARSVNEPHIKVK
-472 QINVVCRADPAAAFV
+472 CELDPAAAFV
-487 KADHAVLMEALRN
+487 KADRAVLMEALRN
-500 IVQNAVDAMPAGG
+500 IVQNAVDAMPRGG
-513 TLTMTTALAD
+513 TLRLNSTLVD
-523 GFVELTVA
+523 GFVELSIA
-531 DTGEGI
+531 DTGQGI
-537 AQEHLQDIFQLYF
+537 APEHLEDIFQLYF

-566 AIDLHGGT
+566 AVDLHGGT
-574 LNVESRLKEGTTVR
+574 LNVESKINQGTLIR

-593 EDRALRPAAD
+593 EDRALRAPAD
-603 VNINQDYPPPRLDE
+603 ININ

>member
-14 LLLLAVLAVSATEA
+14 LLLLAVLLVSATEA

-42 GRVLI
+42 GEVLI

-52 QIRTALEHSQGDP
+52 QIRTALQHSQGDP
-65 VAALRADPALVA
+65 VTALRADAALAA

-97 TGEPIAGSSGEPVN
+97 NGEPIAGSSSGEPVS
-111 EPPPRPFKELERAA
+111 EPPPRPFKELEKAA
-125 SLWSPLRRIRPLWG
+125 SRWSPFRRIRPLWG
-139 EHVYELSSPVE
+139 EHIYELSSPVD

-182 AVVVS
+182 AAVAS
-187 VMSLFGALLA
+187 IMSLLGALLA

-210 EVERLA
+210 QVERLA
-216 AGRESGNVLIRG
+216 AGRESGNVLVRG

-255 ERGRLINIFRSIDDA
+255 ERGRFINIFRSIDDA
-270 VLILDAEGMV
+270 VLILDADGMV

-301 RSLAALL
+301 KPLAALL

-332 IEEGRGKDKSR
+332 IEEGRGKEKSR
-343 LLVSIFPLGRDSA
+343 LLVSIFPLGRDST

-417 SRPVEDHVHA
+417 SKPVEDHVHA

-457 VNDLVSETARVVTDP
+457 ANDLVSEAARGVTDP
-472 QINVVCRADPAAAFV
+472 QINVVCRADPAVAFV
-487 KADHAVLMEALRN
+487 KADRAVLMEALRN

-523 GFVELTVA
+523 GFVELAVA

-550 TTKED
+550 TTKQD

-593 EDRALRPAAD
+593 EDRALRPPAD
-603 VNINQDYPPPRLDE
+603 ANIN